1 VRSVAASAPL
11 PWAALHTPLG
21 VPRAAPACC
30 MRRARIRGILG
41 LVSGEPLATIP
52 VPRLRSPFSS
62 HSALRPAAF
71 SRPAAVRG
79 LAGAAQ
85 FIPPPTTAVIA
96 PSREALRL
104 YREILRTAKGFW
116 WEDDY
121 GQPFGEQLAK
131 SARREFEDWRGER
144 DPEVIANR
152 IMVRLAVPCDTYHA
166 RLCRCSV
173 MGARGVS
180 RRSHAT
186 A

>member
-1 VRSVAASAPL
+1 M
-11 PWAALHTPLG
+11 G
-21 VPRAAPACC
+21 
-30 MRRARIRGILG
+30 RARTRALPG
-41 LVSGEPLATIP
+41 LVSSKPSAATSP
-52 VPRLRSPFSS
+52 VFRPRLPFCS
-62 HSALRPAAF
+62 HSALRPAA
-71 SRPAAVRG
+71 SSWSAARG

-152 IMVRLAVPCDTYHA
+152 IMVRLAVLCDTCHT
-166 RLCRCSV
+166 
-173 MGARGVS
+173 
-180 RRSHAT
+180 RRA
-186 A
+186 AAL